1 MVVATCHHDASAV
14 YRSILR
20 MGPYSI
26 YFVYMFF
33 LPVIGFCCV
42 MTPLLQLVYGDPDS
56 STYWLGHYLPVAIFV
71 AFMWIF
77 FFSVSTWGAESI
89 EWDFMTL
96 QAPWVPFTRKH
107 FRRDLKMINSSLLAH
122 AQNGVLQAL
131 VDDTNDPHFNFLS
144 SENVSSLPTNENES
158 KEETEMLHLL
168 QEVLPELTVHDK
180 YAVATSL
187 LQDGINPQRL
197 RKASLASSGQNLLI
211 TLLSTNRVLSK
222 GQVLSL
228 ATHPYDV
235 KIESTSTC

>member
-1 MVVATCHHDASAV
+1 
-14 YRSILR
+14 
-20 MGPYSI
+20 
-26 YFVYMFF
+26 
-33 LPVIGFCCV
+33 
-42 MTPLLQLVYGDPDS
+42 
-56 STYWLGHYLPVAIFV
+56 
-71 AFMWIF
+71 
-77 FFSVSTWGAESI
+77 
-89 EWDFMTL
+89 
-96 QAPWVPFTRKH
+96 
-107 FRRDLKMINSSLLAH
+107 MINSSLLAH

-144 SENVSSLPTNENES
+144 SQNVSSLPTNENES

-197 RKASLASSGQNLLI
+197 RKASLASSGHNLLI